1 MLFDLDALLLSRIQF
16 AFTVSFHIVFPAMTI
31 GLAAFLVVLE
41 GAWLRT
47 GEAIYFTLYKFWS
60 KLFALAF
67 GIGVVTGLVLSYE
80 FGTNWSR
87 FAAAAGNVIGPL
99 MGYEVLTAFFLEAG
113 FLGIMLFGL
122 ERVGRRLH
130 FLATGMVSLGTLVS
144 MTWILSANSWM
155 HTPAGYE
162 IVGGTF
168 HVTDWWAVI
177 FNPSFP
183 YRLAHMATAAFL
195 SAAMG
200 VAGVSAWYLL
210 QARHQAFAQKGFS
223 LAMWMVAIAAPAQV
237 VIGDLHGLNTI
248 HHQPMKVA
256 AMEGHWETSRGIP
269 MLLFAI
275 PDQAAATNHYEI
287 GIPRLGSLI
296 LTHAWDGEVKGLH
309 EVPAEDRPPVA
320 IVFYAFR
327 VMVGIG
333 MLLAAIGLLGLWLRW
348 RGRLSYDTAVS
359 APRGRL
365 LTSRLCRH
373 PRRLGGDRGRT
384 TALDRVWAAADR
396 GQCLTGSGRCRRQLT
411 GPVRT
416 GLLGARPGL
425 PALRLARGAAGAER
439 AARGAAARRPA
450 ARRGGRRAAGRGPGG
465 IGRGRTGAR
474 PAPDL
479 ERHHRLQRVHVRAA
493 RRV

>member
-155 HTPAGYE
+155 HTPTGYE

-177 FNPSFP
+177 LNPSFP

-296 LTHAWDGEVKGLH
+296 LTHTWDGEVKGLH

-348 RGRLSYDTAVS
+348 RGRLS
-359 APRGRL
+359 
-365 LTSRLCRH
+365 
-373 PRRLGGDRGRT
+373 T
-384 TALDRVWAAADR
+384 TPLY
-396 GQCLTGSGRCRRQLT
+396 
-411 GPVRT
+411 
-416 GLLGARPGL
+416 
-425 PALRLARGAAGAER
+425 LRLVVASSPLGFVAILAGWVVTEVGRQPWTVYGQMRTADSVSPVAAGAVASSLALFVLVYSVLILAFLLYAWR
-439 AARGAAARRPA
+439 AVRLGPSEQLEVPLHDGRQRATAAGAPPAAAPA
-450 ARRGGRRAAGRGPGG
+450 
-465 IGRGRTGAR
+465 
-474 PAPDL
+474 
-479 ERHHRLQRVHVRAA
+479 E
-493 RRV
+493 

>member
-1 MLFDLDALLLSRIQF
+1 MSFDLDALLLSRIQF

-47 GEAIYFTLYKFWS
+47 GEAVYFTLYRFWS

-87 FAAAAGNVIGPL
+87 FSAAAGNVIGPL

-130 FLATGMVSLGTLVS
+130 FLATCMVSLGTLIS

-162 IVGGTF
+162 IVDGTF

-177 FNPSFP
+177 LNPSFP

-210 QARHQAFAQKGFS
+210 KGRHQAFAQKGFS
-223 LAMWMVAIAAPAQV
+223 LAMWMVAVAAPAQV

-256 AMEGHWETSRGIP
+256 AMEGHWETTRGMH

-296 LTHAWDGEVKGLH
+296 LTHEWDGEVKGLN
-309 EVPAEDRPPVA
+309 EVPPEDRPPVA

-333 MLLAAIGLLGLWLRW
+333 MLLAADRPAQPVAALAGPA
-348 RGRLSYDTAVS
+348 ST
-359 APRGRL
+359 
-365 LTSRLCRH
+365 RH
-373 PRRLGGDRGRT
+373 PGSSASRSPPRR
-384 TALDRVWAAADR
+384 WASSPSSPA
-396 GQCLTGSGRCRRQLT
+396 GS
-411 GPVRT
+411 
-416 GLLGARPGL
+416 
-425 PALRLARGAAGAER
+425 
-439 AARGAAARRPA
+439 
-450 ARRGGRRAAGRGPGG
+450 
-465 IGRGRTGAR
+465 
-474 PAPDL
+474 
-479 ERHHRLQRVHVRAA
+479 
-493 RRV
+493 

>member
-1 MLFDLDALLLSRIQF
+1 MPIEVDALLLSRIQF

-47 GEAIYFTLYKFWS
+47 GEAVYFTLYKFWS

-67 GIGVVTGLVLSYE
+67 GVGVVTGLVLSYQ

-87 FAAAAGNVIGPL
+87 FSAAAGNVIGPL

-130 FLATGMVSLGTLVS
+130 FLATCMVSLGTLIS

-162 IVGGTF
+162 IVDGVF

-177 FNPSFP
+177 LNPSFP

-210 QARHQAFAQKGFS
+210 KERHQAFARRGFS
-223 LAMWMVAIAAPAQV
+223 LAMWMVAGAGPAQI

-256 AMEGHWETSRGIP
+256 AMEGAWETTRGMH

-275 PDQAAATNHYEI
+275 PDQAAATNRFEV
-287 GIPRLGSLI
+287 GIPKLGSMI
-296 LTHAWDGEVKGLH
+296 LTHEWDGEVKGLN
-309 EVPAEDRPPVA
+309 EVPPEDRPPVA
-320 IVFYAFR
+320 IVFFAFR
-327 VMVGIG
+327 VMVGLGVVLAGVGVVSLWLRYKGTLYSTPWFLRAAMVLSPAGFMAILAG
-333 MLLAAIGLLGLWLRW
+333 WVVTECGRQPWTVYGQLRTADSVSPVAASSIASSLSLFVVVYFVLLAAFLLYASR
-348 RGRLSYDTAVS
+348 AV
-359 APRGRL
+359 
-365 LTSRLCRH
+365 
-373 PRRLGGDRGRT
+373 RLGPSNGLEVPLHDGRQ
-384 TALDRVWAAADR
+384 RAAA
-396 GQCLTGSGRCRRQLT
+396 GT
-411 GPVRT
+411 
-416 GLLGARPGL
+416 
-425 PALRLARGAAGAER
+425 
-439 AARGAAARRPA
+439 AAAAAPA
-450 ARRGGRRAAGRGPGG
+450 R
-465 IGRGRTGAR
+465 
-474 PAPDL
+474 
-479 ERHHRLQRVHVRAA
+479 
-493 RRV
+493 

>member
-155 HTPAGYE
+155 HTPTGYE

-177 FNPSFP
+177 LNPSFP

-275 PDQAAATNHYEI
+275 PDQAAATNRYEI

-296 LTHAWDGEVKGLH
+296 LTHH
-309 EVPAEDRPPVA
+309 
-320 IVFYAFR
+320 
-327 VMVGIG
+327 G
-333 MLLAAIGLLGLWLRW
+333 MARS
-348 RGRLSYDTAVS
+348 RGCT
-359 APRGRL
+359 
-365 LTSRLCRH
+365 
-373 PRRLGGDRGRT
+373 
-384 TALDRVWAAADR
+384 
-396 GQCLTGSGRCRRQLT
+396 RCRR
-411 GPVRT
+411 R
-416 GLLGARPGL
+416 
-425 PALRLARGAAGAER
+425 
-439 AARGAAARRPA
+439 
-450 ARRGGRRAAGRGPGG
+450 
-465 IGRGRTGAR
+465 IG
-474 PAPDL
+474 
-479 ERHHRLQRVHVRAA
+479 HR
-493 RRV
+493 

>member
-1 MLFDLDALLLSRIQF
+1 MDWGLDALLLSRIQF

-47 GEAIYFTLYKFWS
+47 GEAIYFTLYQFWS

-87 FAAAAGNVIGPL
+87 FSAAAGNVIGPL

-130 FLATGMVSLGTLVS
+130 FLATGMVSLGTLIS

-210 QARHQAFAQKGFS
+210 QARHPS
-223 LAMWMVAIAAPAQV
+223 L
-237 VIGDLHGLNTI
+237 
-248 HHQPMKVA
+248 
-256 AMEGHWETSRGIP
+256 R
-269 MLLFAI
+269 
-275 PDQAAATNHYEI
+275 
-287 GIPRLGSLI
+287 
-296 LTHAWDGEVKGLH
+296 
-309 EVPAEDRPPVA
+309 AE
-320 IVFYAFR
+320 
-327 VMVGIG
+327 
-333 MLLAAIGLLGLWLRW
+333 GLL
-348 RGRLSYDTAVS
+348 V
-359 APRGRL
+359 
-365 LTSRLCRH
+365 
-373 PRRLGGDRGRT
+373 GDV
-384 TALDRVWAAADR
+384 D
-396 GQCLTGSGRCRRQLT
+396 GSD
-411 GPVRT
+411 
-416 GLLGARPGL
+416 
-425 PALRLARGAAGAER
+425 
-439 AARGAAARRPA
+439 RGAAA
-450 ARRGGRRAAGRGPGG
+450 GGDR
-465 IGRGRTGAR
+465 
-474 PAPDL
+474 
-479 ERHHRLQRVHVRAA
+479 
-493 RRV
+493 

>member
-1 MLFDLDALLLSRIQF
+1 MSSDLDALLLSRIQF

-87 FAAAAGNVIGPL
+87 FSAAAGNVIGPL

-130 FLATGMVSLGTLVS
+130 FLATCMVSLGTLIS

-155 HTPAGYE
+155 HTPAGYA

-177 FNPSFP
+177 LNPSFP

-223 LAMWMVAIAAPAQV
+223 LAMWMVAVAAPAQV

-275 PDQAAATNHYEI
+275 PDQAAATNRYEI

-333 MLLAAIGLLGLWLRW
+333 LLLAAIGLLGLWLRW
-348 RGRLSYDTAVS
+348 RGRLYTTPLYLRLVVASSPLGFVAILAGWAVTEVGRQPWTVYGHLRTADSVS
-359 APRGRL
+359 PVAASAVASSLALFVLAYSVLVLAFL
-365 LTSRLCRH
+365 LYAWRAV
-373 PRRLGGDRGRT
+373 RLGPSEQLEVPLHDGRQ
-384 TALDRVWAAADR
+384 RAA
-396 GQCLTGSGRCRRQLT
+396 
-411 GPVRT
+411 
-416 GLLGARPGL
+416 
-425 PALRLARGAAGAER
+425 AAGAPP
-439 AARGAAARRPA
+439 AAAPA
-450 ARRGGRRAAGRGPGG
+450 K
-465 IGRGRTGAR
+465 
-474 PAPDL
+474 
-479 ERHHRLQRVHVRAA
+479 
-493 RRV
+493 

>member
-1 MLFDLDALLLSRIQF
+1 MPLDLDALLLSRIQF

-47 GEAIYFTLYKFWS
+47 GDATYFTLYKFWS

-67 GIGVVTGLVLSYE
+67 GVGVVTGLVLSYQ

-87 FAAAAGNVIGPL
+87 FSAAAGNVIGPL

-130 FLATGMVSLGTLVS
+130 FLATCMVSLGTLIS

-162 IVGGTF
+162 IVDGVF

-210 QARHQAFAQKGFS
+210 KERHQAFARRGFS
-223 LAMWMVAIAAPAQV
+223 LAMWMVAVAGPAQI

-256 AMEGHWETSRGIP
+256 AMEGAWETTRGMH

-275 PDQAAATNHYEI
+275 PDQAAATNRFEV
-287 GIPRLGSLI
+287 GIPKLGSMI
-296 LTHAWDGEVKGLH
+296 LTHEWDGEVKGLN
-309 EVPAEDRPPVA
+309 EVPPEDRPPVA
-320 IVFYAFR
+320 IVFFAFR
-327 VMVGIG
+327 VMVGLGVVLAGVGVVSLWLRYKGTLYSTPWFLRAAMVLSPAGFMAILAG
-333 MLLAAIGLLGLWLRW
+333 WVVTECGRQPWTVYGQLRTADSVSPVAASSIASSLSLFVVVYLVLLAAFLLYASR
-348 RGRLSYDTAVS
+348 AV
-359 APRGRL
+359 
-365 LTSRLCRH
+365 
-373 PRRLGGDRGRT
+373 RLGPSNELEVPLHDGRQR
-384 TALDRVWAAADR
+384 A
-396 GQCLTGSGRCRRQLT
+396 
-411 GPVRT
+411 
-416 GLLGARPGL
+416 
-425 PALRLARGAAGAER
+425 AAGA
-439 AARGAAARRPA
+439 AAPAR
-450 ARRGGRRAAGRGPGG
+450 
-465 IGRGRTGAR
+465 
-474 PAPDL
+474 
-479 ERHHRLQRVHVRAA
+479 
-493 RRV
+493 

>member
-1 MLFDLDALLLSRIQF
+1 MWFDLDALLLSRIQF

-47 GEAIYFTLYKFWS
+47 GEAVYFTLYRFWS

-87 FAAAAGNVIGPL
+87 FSAAAGNVIGPL
-99 MGYEVLTAFFLEAG
+99 MGYEVLSAFFLEAG

-122 ERVGRRLH
+122 QRVGPRLH
-130 FLATGMVSLGTLVS
+130 FLATCMVSLGTLIS

-162 IVGGTF
+162 IVDGTF
-168 HVTDWWAVI
+168 HVSDWWAVI
-177 FNPSFP
+177 LNPSFP

-195 SAAMG
+195 SAGMG
-200 VAGVSAWYLL
+200 VAGVCAWYLL
-210 QARHQAFAQKGFS
+210 EGRHEAFARKGFS
-223 LAMWMVAIAAPAQV
+223 LAMWMVAVAAPAQV

-256 AMEGHWETSRGIP
+256 AMEGAWQTTRGMH
-269 MLLFAI
+269 MLLFAV
-275 PDQAAATNHYEI
+275 PDQAAATNHYEV

-296 LTHAWDGEVKGLH
+296 LTHHWDGEVKGLN
-309 EVPAEDRPPVA
+309 EVPPQDRPPVA

-333 MLLAAIGLLGLWLRW
+333 TLLAAVGLFSLWLRYK
-348 RGRLSYDTAVS
+348 GRLYTAPS
-359 APRGRL
+359 F
-365 LTSRLCRH
+365 
-373 PRRLGGDRGRT
+373 
-384 TALDRVWAAADR
+384 
-396 GQCLTGSGRCRRQLT
+396 
-411 GPVRT
+411 
-416 GLLGARPGL
+416 
-425 PALRLARGAAGAER
+425 LRLAVGCAPLGFVAILAGWVVTEVGRQPWTVYGHLRTADSVSPVAASAVASSLGLFVLVYTVLLLAFLLYAWRAVRLGPSEELEVPLHDGRQRAAAGVPTAPAVAPAE
-439 AARGAAARRPA
+439 
-450 ARRGGRRAAGRGPGG
+450 
-465 IGRGRTGAR
+465 
-474 PAPDL
+474 
-479 ERHHRLQRVHVRAA
+479 
-493 RRV
+493 

>member
-1 MLFDLDALLLSRIQF
+1 
-16 AFTVSFHIVFPAMTI
+16 MTI

-87 FAAAAGNVIGPL
+87 FSAAAGNVIGPL

-130 FLATGMVSLGTLVS
+130 FLATCMVSLGTLIS

-155 HTPAGYE
+155 HTPAGYA

-177 FNPSFP
+177 LNPSFP

-223 LAMWMVAIAAPAQV
+223 LAMWMVAVAAPAQV

-275 PDQAAATNHYEI
+275 PDQAAATNRYEI

-333 MLLAAIGLLGLWLRW
+333 LLLAAIGLLGLWLRW
-348 RGRLSYDTAVS
+348 RGRLY
-359 APRGRL
+359 
-365 LTSRLCRH
+365 
-373 PRRLGGDRGRT
+373 T
-384 TALDRVWAAADR
+384 TPLY
-396 GQCLTGSGRCRRQLT
+396 
-411 GPVRT
+411 
-416 GLLGARPGL
+416 
-425 PALRLARGAAGAER
+425 LRLVVASSPLGFVAILAGWAVTEVGRQPWTVYGHLRTADSVSPVAAGAV
-439 AARGAAARRPA
+439 ASSLALFVLAYSVLVLAFLLYA
-450 ARRGGRRAAGRGPGG
+450 
-465 IGRGRTGAR
+465 
-474 PAPDL
+474 
-479 ERHHRLQRVHVRAA
+479 
-493 RRV
+493 